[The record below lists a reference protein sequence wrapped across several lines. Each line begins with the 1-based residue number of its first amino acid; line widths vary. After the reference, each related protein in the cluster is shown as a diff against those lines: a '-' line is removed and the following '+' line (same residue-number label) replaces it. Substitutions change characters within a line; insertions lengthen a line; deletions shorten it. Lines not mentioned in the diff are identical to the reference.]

1 MLSAFQE
8 RVARM
13 VAALPEARG
22 FALGGG
28 GALVV
33 HGLTERSTNDLDFF
47 TTAPTAVPVLRHA
60 LEIAFRRGRPH
71 RYHRQGHRDIRTTG
85 GR

>member
-13 VAALPEARG
+13 VAALPETRD
-22 FALGGG
+22 FALAGG

-33 HGLTERSTNDLDFF
+33 HGLTQRSTNDLDFF
-47 TTAPTAVPVLRHA
+47 TPAWTDVPRA
-60 LEIAFRRGRPH
+60 SPSP
-71 RYHRQGHRDIRTTG
+71 
-85 GR
+85 